1 MVTAESCLSRNR
13 KGTRCTVSMH
23 VRVQHTLFMLVQ
35 VMLCRDFVP
44 QQGGAEHHPD
54 HKKSLGPYASRE
66 PLCGPFFP
74 GFYAGR
80 ENGCDDSRPI
90 RRQPGG
96 LPHEGYRDVMIE
108 GAQIKKKR

>member
-44 QQGGAEHHPD
+44 QQGGAEQYPD
-54 HKKSLGPYASRE
+54 HKKSLSPYASQEGLR
-66 PLCGPFFP
+66 GPFFP
-74 GFYAGR
+74 EFYAGR
-80 ENGCDDSRPI
+80 ESGCNDSLPVLG
-90 RRQPGG
+90 QPGRF
-96 LPHEGYRDVMIE
+96 PHEGYCDVTID
-108 GAQIKKKR
+108 GTQI